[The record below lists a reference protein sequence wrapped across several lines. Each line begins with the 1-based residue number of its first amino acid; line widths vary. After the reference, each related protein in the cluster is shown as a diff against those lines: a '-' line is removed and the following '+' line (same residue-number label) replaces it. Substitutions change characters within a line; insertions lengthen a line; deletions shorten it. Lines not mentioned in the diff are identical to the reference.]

1 LFIKPSLPLH
11 LKTLSVFFVLK
22 QNKFTQMKKLTLLF
36 TLISFAVV
44 AQKNYQKGYLINTR
58 KDTIKGLIDYQ
69 EWQKSPLS
77 INFKENGSSQE
88 KTVVPQ
94 DIISFTVQGVETY
107 VSKTFEYEKLPRNF
121 TKSSFLTLTEYAKRT
136 KVMKSQSAFLRL
148 LSDGN
153 IQLMTFID
161 SDEEEHFLIEKGK
174 EVTTLVFHVVG
185 IGNNATDL
193 NQYRNQLQNVLEAKC
208 ATLYTEMVPYKAKA
222 LQNLIDNYN
231 GCIDSKKVENFDQ
244 DEGRFQF
251 GVMAGLS
258 VSSSPYISRLN
269 VAENAP
275 WFYTPIAGVFLNYV
289 FARERGKVAI
299 QNEIQNYRFETK
311 YAITGFTYNTLYTFD
326 KTYIGVNNL
335 VKYSFVVDKPSV
347 YMLAGISSLFEV
359 SDKSYKQL
367 IGFGSGEKR
376 DIEVIEPKYKPG
388 LIFGVGSTWDRFGIE
403 ARYSLITAITTF
415 DNFTGLKKEIS
426 IVGRYYI
433 KK

>member
-1 LFIKPSLPLH
+1 
-11 LKTLSVFFVLK
+11 
-22 QNKFTQMKKLTLLF
+22 MKKLTLLF

-77 INFKENGSSQE
+77 INFKEKGLSQE
-88 KTVVPQ
+88 KTIVPQ
-94 DIISFTVQGVETY
+94 DIISFTVEGVETY

-174 EVTTLVFHVVG
+174 ELTTLVFHVVG

-244 DEGRFQF
+244 DEGRSQF
-251 GVMAGLS
+251 GVIAGLS
-258 VSSSPYISRLN
+258 VSTLPYLTKTN
-269 VAENAP
+269 MAENAP
-275 WFYTPIAGVFLNYV
+275 WVYLPVGGVFLNYV
-289 FARERGKVAI
+289 FPRERGKLVL
-299 QNEIQNYRFETK
+299 QNEIQNYSFNGSTEIINST
-311 YAITGFTYNTLYTFD
+311 YITRYNFNKIFLGVNTL
-326 KTYIGVNNL
+326 I
-335 VKYSFVVDKPSV
+335 KYSFTVKKPSI
-347 YMLAGISSLFEV
+347 YMLAGITNLFEV
-359 SDKSYKQL
+359 SDKSYYQL
-367 IGFGSGEKR
+367 IGFGNGEKR
-376 DIEVIEPKYKPG
+376 SIEIVEPKYKPG

-415 DNFTGLKKEIS
+415 DNFTGLRKEIS